1 MVDRNP
7 AYGRWFVCVD
17 DLAERFA
24 RAERQG
30 LIDIV
35 RAHPDM
41 PMDELLS
48 LVESGRIGRLLG
60 SLTLAEC
67 QSGLADESA
76 VDGAD
81 KATQRANYDG
91 RILDVLRET
100 EEPLSPA
107 QVCERV
113 GGSAHEARVALQR
126 LAAAKKV
133 TRVWKSGGHGYLAP

>member
-1 MVDRNP
+1 ME
-7 AYGRWFVCVD
+7 

-35 RAHPDM
+35 RSCPEMAM
-41 PMDELLS
+41 TELLS

-60 SLTLAEC
+60 TLTLAEC
-67 QSGLADESA
+67 QSGHAEASA
-76 VDGAD
+76 TDGQD
-81 KATQRANYDG
+81 SGHDHYQNKATQRATYDG

-100 EEPLSPA
+100 EEPLSPT
-107 QVCERV
+107 QVCEIV

-133 TRVWKSGGHGYLAP
+133 TRVWMSGGHGYLAH

>member
-1 MVDRNP
+1 
-7 AYGRWFVCVD
+7 VD

-35 RAHPDM
+35 RSYPDM
-41 PMDELLS
+41 AMSELLS
-48 LVESGRIGRLLG
+48 LVESGRLGRLLG

-67 QSGLADESA
+67 QSGAADEDA
-76 VDGAD
+76 VAGQDNGHD
-81 KATQRANYDG
+81 KVKLRATYDG

-100 EEPLSPA
+100 EEPLSPT
-107 QVCERV
+107 QVCELV

>member
-1 MVDRNP
+1 M
-7 AYGRWFVCVD
+7 D

-35 RAHPDM
+35 RSHTDM
-41 PMDELLS
+41 PMSELLA

-60 SLTLAEC
+60 TLTLAEC
-67 QSGLADESA
+67 QSGLANGDAIESQ
-76 VDGAD
+76 D
-81 KATQRANYDG
+81 KAKLRADYDG
-91 RILDVLRET
+91 RILDALRET
-100 EEPLSPA
+100 DEPLSPQ
-107 QVCERV
+107 QVCKLV

-133 TRVWKSGGHGYLAP
+133 TRVWMSGGHGYQAP